1 MDNKKE
7 RGFTMKTVLITG
19 AGTGLGREL
28 ALLYAKDN
36 YHIIVAGRTLSKL
49 EETKSLIEQANGT
62 AHVFKLDIQ
71 KPQQDIDHL
80 LSSRAVDVLINN
92 AGTGYFGSFEQ
103 LKEEEINEMI
113 DTNVKGT
120 IFVTQ
125 ALIKHLLSRPSGKII
140 NIISTA
146 GLRGKVNE
154 SVYAASKFAVRGF
167 TESLQKE
174 YEGTTISIIGAYM
187 GGMDTPFWDAT
198 DHIQDKS
205 RLKPPSD
212 IARIIYEKQHQNKDI
227 TL

>member
-1 MDNKKE
+1 
-7 RGFTMKTVLITG
+7 MKTVLITG

-28 ALLYAKDN
+28 ALLYSKDN
-36 YHIIVAGRTLSKL
+36 YHAILAGRTLSKL
-49 EETKSLIEQANGT
+49 EETKRLIEQENGK
-62 AHVFKLDIQ
+62 AHIYKLDIQ
-71 KPQQDIDHL
+71 NPKQDIDNLL
-80 LSSRAVDVLINN
+80 LSHEVDVLINN
-92 AGTGYFGSFEQ
+92 AGTGYFGAFEQ

-125 ALIKHLLSRPSGKII
+125 ALIKHLFSRPSGKII

-198 DHIQDKS
+198 DHIKDKS

-212 IARIIYEKQHQNKDI
+212 IARIIYENQHKNEDI